1 MHTDTHLTASAGA
14 SAAQALVGCRCISPS
29 QASQTVSHALT
40 GRVSKYLTSYS
51 CLLNLPL
58 LHVAHTLHTPTHSL
72 SLSLGMRIGPTD
84 GLRAGV

>member
-1 MHTDTHLTASAGA
+1 M
-14 SAAQALVGCRCISPS
+14 VGCRCISPS
-29 QASQTVSHALT
+29 QASQTVGHALM
-40 GRVSKYLTSYS
+40 GHVRKYLTIYS

-72 SLSLGMRIGPTD
+72 RLSLDMRIGPTD